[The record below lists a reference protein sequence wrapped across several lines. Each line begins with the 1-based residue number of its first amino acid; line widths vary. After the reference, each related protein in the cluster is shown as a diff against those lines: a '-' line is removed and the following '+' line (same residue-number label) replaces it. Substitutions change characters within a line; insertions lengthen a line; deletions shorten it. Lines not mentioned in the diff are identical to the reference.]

1 MKRSH
6 AQTRPTLRLA
16 LGFLAAAA
24 LVGVSGREQ
33 WLALHLLFPGGIVL
47 AISGVSLMLTVT
59 WAAAPAPPERWVSAQ
74 RYAIAAGVVLITAGR
89 TADAPEAIVG
99 AGGALF
105 IVGLMLLA
113 GLLVVTIRAGV
124 ERRFD
129 VAVASYLAAL
139 AAGTVGASLGIVM
152 AVDGP
157 SPALRSAHVTANL
170 FGLVG
175 LTVGGTLPFFSG
187 TVGRSRMAKR
197 TTSGRLL
204 VSLGWQVVMLSASVV
219 LLAVDSPT
227 GAAVTLVGY
236 AMGIGAALFWMP
248 VPTRRQLE
256 WAGPRLYALWAGGLW
271 WATAVLA
278 TAADSAGDQLILGGR
293 WLLVLAV
300 AGYGQIV
307 WGSLAYLLP
316 MLRGGGPKRLAEG
329 FTTTR
334 SWLGF
339 AAVNVAGGTLAVGQP
354 RAGAA
359 AVAVWVIDGAVR
371 AFRVGTTRHD
381 RPVEE

>member
-139 AAGTVGASLGIVM
+139 AAGTVGASSGSSWRWT
-152 AVDGP
+152 APARRYGRP
-157 SPALRSAHVTANL
+157 TSP
-170 FGLVG
+170 
-175 LTVGGTLPFFSG
+175 
-187 TVGRSRMAKR
+187 
-197 TTSGRLL
+197 
-204 VSLGWQVVMLSASVV
+204 
-219 LLAVDSPT
+219 PT
-227 GAAVTLVGY
+227 CLD
-236 AMGIGAALFWMP
+236 
-248 VPTRRQLE
+248 
-256 WAGPRLYALWAGGLW
+256 W
-271 WATAVLA
+271 WV
-278 TAADSAGDQLILGGR
+278 
-293 WLLVLAV
+293 
-300 AGYGQIV
+300 
-307 WGSLAYLLP
+307 
-316 MLRGGGPKRLAEG
+316 
-329 FTTTR
+329 
-334 SWLGF
+334 
-339 AAVNVAGGTLAVGQP
+339 
-354 RAGAA
+354 
-359 AVAVWVIDGAVR
+359 
-371 AFRVGTTRHD
+371 
-381 RPVEE
+381 